1 MDTLS
6 ESPITGEPSSQ
17 ASSAMPSFSA
27 PSASS
32 SAPMAGVNR
41 KRSRGI
47 IIAVSVAVVV
57 LIILVLMF
65 TLGGG
70 FNITASEVALGL
82 AAVAI
87 TGVAAYVIGKK
98 VGKRLEDS
106 VKHHAHEHKF
116 L

>member
-1 MDTLS
+1 MSGQPADSSTDLNAEQVNTTTSTLTS
-6 ESPITGEPSSQ
+6 TD
-17 ASSAMPSFSA
+17 A
-27 PSASS
+27 
-32 SAPMAGVNR
+32 R

-47 IIAVSVAVVV
+47 IIAVSVGVVV

-65 TLGGG
+65 VLGGG

-98 VGKRLEDS
+98 VGQRLEDS
-106 VKHHAHEHKF
+106 VKHHATKHKF